1 MQFYCM
7 DAVILHSMV
16 DAVNE
21 THPRSDLRAARV
33 ADTEDRILRAAADL
47 FVRHGYAG
55 TTLTAVADA
64 ARVGA
69 RTVYLRFGTKAA
81 LLKRVVDVAI
91 VGDTAPVDVRGRDW
105 FATALGAPTAAERI
119 AAFARGGRDIMA
131 RAAALLAVAQQA
143 AATEPEIAAAAQ
155 AGREAT
161 RDAVQTFWARMAEDG
176 LLPGGCDVGW
186 LADTTSVLAHAETYL
201 LITRTLGWNPDEYQR
216 WQIVTYTRLITAAS
230 AQPPG

>member
-1 MQFYCM
+1 M
-7 DAVILHSMV
+7 A

-21 THPRSDLRAARV
+21 PRPRSDLRAARV
-33 ADTEDRILRAAADL
+33 AQTEEQILRAAADL
-47 FVRHGYAG
+47 FVRYGYAG

-105 FATALGAPTAAERI
+105 FTTAISASTTAERI

-131 RAAALLAVAQQA
+131 RAAALLAVAQEA

-161 RDAVQTFWARMAEDG
+161 RDAVRTFWARMAEDG
-176 LLPGGCDVGW
+176 LLPSGCDVQW
-186 LADTTSVLAHAETYL
+186 LADTTAVLAHAETYL
-201 LITRTLGWNPDEYQR
+201 LITRTLGWDPDRYQQ
-216 WQIVTYTRLITAAS
+216 WQILTYARLITAAS
-230 AQPPG
+230 EAPQSAP